1 MGAVALA
8 ASVSL
13 LAGCTASPEPAVE
26 SPSETA
32 PAPIQTTELSVTVAM
47 DGIGHGFN
55 PHLLADQSP
64 ATNAVADLVLPS
76 MFRLAPDPA
85 DPARLTL
92 QPDASVLDS
101 AEVVSRAPF
110 TVEYRLS
117 TEAQWSDSAPIAVED
132 FQYLWQQM
140 VTVPGAVAPAGYR
153 QITDIRAV
161 GGGGKTVQVVFARPY
176 GAWRELF
183 RSLVPAHLLK
193 DMPGGFETGLDDGLP
208 VSGSRFKVSTVDR
221 GRGQILLER
230 NDRFWGRPAT
240 PDRVVIRRAGTTAQL
255 AEALRGGDV
264 QVFDVRAGEAALSQL
279 SAVGGVQ
286 ARRADR
292 ARSLSLTL
300 NARAP
305 HLRDVRLRRALL
317 DLLDPQRLALVGA
330 DSEAGT
336 RWVGSATA
344 VPSDPAYR
352 VTAPP
357 RMPREAAQDV
367 LRSAGYGLAAP
378 DGESSDEPVLQIKIG
393 VPRGDTKAS
402 EVASTVADVWTSAG
416 VDASVAEIDAETLYG
431 DALTTGAVDAVV
443 GWEDV
448 DTDLASR
455 VAARYGC
462 DGAAVSVRAPVPPA
476 EAPAAAKTVSPS
488 ISPAAS
494 ATATPD
500 ASPTVPTVTGPTA
513 TAAPAPEP
521 VPPLAPDD
529 PARKNFAQ
537 PQAAPSNIGGV
548 CDEELQ
554 PVLAQALQGE
564 IDDDRLIEAVDPA
577 AWSFATV
584 LPIMQDTGVVGSTSA
599 IEGTMLGDGRLA
611 SALFVNAAGWHR
623 TPGRGAPTMPTATAT
638 PTAVPD

>member
-1 MGAVALA
+1 
-8 ASVSL
+8 
-13 LAGCTASPEPAVE
+13 
-26 SPSETA
+26 
-32 PAPIQTTELSVTVAM
+32 
-47 DGIGHGFN
+47 
-55 PHLLADQSP
+55 
-64 ATNAVADLVLPS
+64 
-76 MFRLAPDPA
+76 MFRLAPDPE

-92 QPDASVLDS
+92 QPDSSVLD
-101 AEVVSRAPF
+101 AAVVVNQDPF

-140 VTVPGAVAPAGYR
+140 VTAPGAVAPSGYR

-176 GAWRELF
+176 DSWRDLF
-183 RSLVPAHLLK
+183 RALVPAHLLK
-193 DMPGGFETGLDDGLP
+193 DMPGGFETGLDDGVP

-230 NDRFWGRPAT
+230 NDRFWGPPAT
-240 PDRVVIRRAGTTAQL
+240 PDRVVIRRAGSTAQL
-255 AEALRGGDV
+255 SEALRGGDV

-305 HLRDVRLRRALL
+305 HLRDVQLRRALL
-317 DLLDPQRLALVGA
+317 DLLDPQRLALIGA
-330 DSEAGT
+330 DSEAGA

-357 RMPREAAQDV
+357 RMPREAAQDI
-367 LRSAGYGLAAP
+367 LRAAGYGLAAP
-378 DGESSDEPVLQIKIG
+378 DGETSDDPVLQIKIG

-402 EVASTVADVWTSAG
+402 EVASTVADVWTAAG
-416 VDASVAEIDAETLYG
+416 VDASVAEIDPETLYG

-448 DTDLASR
+448 DVDLAAR

-462 DGAAVSVRAPVPPA
+462 DGSAVSVHAPVPPA
-476 EAPAAAKTVSPS
+476 EAPAAPKTVEPTAP
-488 ISPAAS
+488 PAAS
-494 ATATPD
+494 ASAAPTASPAAPTGTATP
-500 ASPTVPTVTGPTA
+500 
-513 TAAPAPEP
+513 APRP
-521 VPPLAPDD
+521 VPPLAPGD

-554 PVLAQALQGE
+554 PVIARALQGE
-564 IDDDRLIEAVDPA
+564 IDDDRLVEEVDPA
-577 AWSFATV
+577 AWSLATV

-599 IEGTMLGDGRLA
+599 IEGTMLGDGLLA

-623 TPGRGAPTMPTATAT
+623 TPGRAEPEHPTTTT
-638 PTAVPD
+638 PPK